1 MTKPQHTKSSDQ
13 QMSKPAEEVEQP
25 LPDSHNKSEQ
35 ETSVAADES
44 VSKEA
49 EQMVF
54 LEQKLSEAGQ
64 EIGQLKDQL
73 LRTLAE
79 SDNIRKR
86 MQREKEDSQK
96 FAVSNFA
103 KDLIAVYDNLE
114 RALKNPIATEDP
126 LIKNFI
132 EGVTMTER
140 QLAAVFEKHQLRRIV
155 PIGEKFDGNQHQSVM
170 EVLSSTQLP
179 GTVAEVFQ
187 AGFSLH
193 DRLLRPAIVTVVKAA
208 SKEEEAAR
216 KNQ

>member
-25 LPDSHNKSEQ
+25 LPDSHHKSEQ
-35 ETSVAADES
+35 ATSVAADES

-86 MQREKEDSQK
+86 MQREK
-96 FAVSNFA
+96 
-103 KDLIAVYDNLE
+103 
-114 RALKNPIATEDP
+114 
-126 LIKNFI
+126 
-132 EGVTMTER
+132 
-140 QLAAVFEKHQLRRIV
+140 
-155 PIGEKFDGNQHQSVM
+155 
-170 EVLSSTQLP
+170 
-179 GTVAEVFQ
+179 
-187 AGFSLH
+187 
-193 DRLLRPAIVTVVKAA
+193 
-208 SKEEEAAR
+208 
-216 KNQ
+216 